1 MDISNL
7 RKRQNQLKASIYIIS
22 VFWTITI
29 GSILFS
35 LYKIKSQFQQSNFN
49 GTLMVSHILLFSMS
63 YAVVLWHS
71 IMVIVILE
79 EVQLEK
85 AVQLFQDTFL
95 I

>member
-1 MDISNL
+1 MDNTNL

-29 GSILFS
+29 GAILYS
-35 LYKIKSQFQQSNFN
+35 LYKIKSHFQQSNFN
-49 GTLMVSHILLFSMS
+49 WTLMVSHILLFSLS

-79 EVQLEK
+79 EV
-85 AVQLFQDTFL
+85 
-95 I
+95 